1 MTKITGIIFIWQH
14 RGHQSLRFVDVREEG
29 WICEMRTQK
38 ARSQSKDVKHYFSTW
53 IARSPYLQWQ
63 LQWATLLGEC
73 YWLSYC
79 IALLVYCVCC
89 VFVWTFFMRPCSYLV
104 PWYVASQWDHDWVKI
119 MWSSSHK
126 SQKVSSPTFWRGLS
140 ITRDKKNENSSFVID
155 LSSALG
161 THKLPYCLQQ
171 PAQLA
176 QRWHCL
182 VISCIV
188 KVVTRFKYTHE
199 CAV

>member
-1 MTKITGIIFIWQH
+1 MWGKKVEYVKWE
-14 RGHQSLRFVDVREEG
+14 LRRLG
-29 WICEMRTQK
+29 Q
-38 ARSQSKDVKHYFSTW
+38 QSKDVKHYFSTW

-89 VFVWTFFMRPCSYLV
+89 VFVWTFFMIPCSYLV

-188 KVVTRFKYTHE
+188 KVVPDSSTPMNVLFNLHCKPDSGWTCFILQLTCR
-199 CAV
+199 

>member
-14 RGHQSLRFVDVREEG
+14 RSHQCLRFVDVREEG

-38 ARSQSKDVKHYFSTW
+38 ARSTEQRCKTLLLHLDSSITLPAVAVAMSN
-53 IARSPYLQWQ
+53 IARRVLLTFTLYCFTCVLYMLCLCLNFFYETMQLLSPM
-63 LQWATLLGEC
+63 
-73 YWLSYC
+73 
-79 IALLVYCVCC
+79 I
-89 VFVWTFFMRPCSYLV
+89 
-104 PWYVASQWDHDWVKI
+104 ASQWDHDWVKI

>member
-1 MTKITGIIFIWQH
+1 
-14 RGHQSLRFVDVREEG
+14 
-29 WICEMRTQK
+29 MRTQK
-38 ARSQSKDVKHYFSTW
+38 ARSTEQRCKTLLLHLDSSITLPAVAVAMSN
-53 IARSPYLQWQ
+53 IARRVLLTFILYCFTCVLCMLCLCLNFFYETMQLLSPM
-63 LQWATLLGEC
+63 
-73 YWLSYC
+73 
-79 IALLVYCVCC
+79 I
-89 VFVWTFFMRPCSYLV
+89 
-104 PWYVASQWDHDWVKI
+104 ASQWDHDWVKI

-176 QRWHCL
+176 QRCTALCLAALWKLLPDSSTPMKVLFNLHCKPDSGWTCFIL
-182 VISCIV
+182 
-188 KVVTRFKYTHE
+188 
-199 CAV
+199 